1 MAQILTHITRGN
13 LIESTHKSKCVIKN
27 YNYKT
32 VFSTKN
38 NKDLVYP
45 RSAIKILQAIPFIQ
59 SQAKN
64 KYDLSQKQIAICCSS
79 HCGEEEHIN
88 VLKEWIKKRLKR
100 MPLQYITGN
109 TEFYGKKFFL
119 NKDVFIPRPETERLV
134 EISLECIKQTN
145 NPKVLEVG
153 TGSGCI
159 SISLALE
166 RKDAQILSIDI
177 SENALKKAKENA
189 EYHKTKNVSLSKVD
203 ILNNL
208 PEGKYDML
216 ISNPP
221 YISYD
226 EMQTIMVDVKDF
238 EPELALTDFKDGL
251 QFYARLSDIGPLLI
265 KKGGWMLLEVGLN
278 DHSKK
283 VVNLFKSKG
292 FKDID
297 LLTDYNN
304 NKRVLRVKI

>member
-1 MAQILTHITRGN
+1 LEAIGN
-13 LIESTHKSKCVIKN
+13 KRENWRIIDLINWGEEYFNKNEFESPKQEIEWLLCDLL
-27 YNYKT
+27 NYKR
-32 VFSTKN
+32 VDLYVNFEEIVSTTK
-38 NKDLVYP
+38 
-45 RSAIKILQAIPFIQ
+45 
-59 SQAKN
+59 
-64 KYDLSQKQIAICCSS
+64 
-79 HCGEEEHIN
+79 
-88 VLKEWIKKRLKR
+88 LKLLKKWIKKRLKR

-119 NKDVFIPRPETERLV
+119 NTDVLIPRADTERLV
-134 EISLECIKQTN
+134 DESLECIKQKN
-145 NPKVLEVG
+145 NPKILEVG

-177 SENALKKAKENA
+177 SENALNKAKENA
-189 EYHKTKNVSLSKVD
+189 EYHKTTNVSFSKVD
-203 ILNNL
+203 ILNDV

-226 EMQTIMVDVKDF
+226 EMKTIMVDVKDF
-238 EPELALTDFKDGL
+238 EPELALTDFNDGL
-251 QFYARLSDIGPLLI
+251 QFYTRLSDIGPLLI
-265 KKGGWMLLEVGLN
+265 KKEGWMLLEVGLN
-278 DHSKK
+278 DHPKK
-283 VVNLFKSKG
+283 VMRLFKSKG

-297 LLTDYNN
+297 LLTDHNN

>member
-1 MAQILTHITRGN
+1 M
-13 LIESTHKSKCVIKN
+13 
-27 YNYKT
+27 
-32 VFSTKN
+32 
-38 NKDLVYP
+38 
-45 RSAIKILQAIPFIQ
+45 
-59 SQAKN
+59 
-64 KYDLSQKQIAICCSS
+64 
-79 HCGEEEHIN
+79 
-88 VLKEWIKKRLKR
+88 
-100 MPLQYITGN
+100 
-109 TEFYGKKFFL
+109 
-119 NKDVFIPRPETERLV
+119 
-134 EISLECIKQTN
+134 
-145 NPKVLEVG
+145 
-153 TGSGCI
+153 
-159 SISLALE
+159 ALE

-189 EYHKTKNVSLSKVD
+189 EYHKTANVSLSKVD
-203 ILNNL
+203 ILNDL

>member
-1 MAQILTHITRGN
+1 MEAIGN
-13 LIESTHKSKCVIKN
+13 KRENWRIIDLINWGEGYFNKNEFESPKQEIEWLLCDLL
-27 YNYKT
+27 NYKR
-32 VFSTKN
+32 VDLYVNFEEIVSTTK
-38 NKDLVYP
+38 
-45 RSAIKILQAIPFIQ
+45 
-59 SQAKN
+59 
-64 KYDLSQKQIAICCSS
+64 
-79 HCGEEEHIN
+79 
-88 VLKEWIKKRLKR
+88 LKLLKKWIKKRLKR

-119 NKDVFIPRPETERLV
+119 NTDVLIPRADTERLV
-134 EISLECIKQTN
+134 DESLECIKQKN
-145 NPKVLEVG
+145 NPKILEVG

-177 SENALKKAKENA
+177 SENALNKAKENA
-189 EYHKTKNVSLSKVD
+189 EYHKTTNVSFSKVD
-203 ILNNL
+203 ILNDV

-226 EMQTIMVDVKDF
+226 EMKTIMVDVKDF
-238 EPELALTDFKDGL
+238 EPELALTDFNDGL
-251 QFYARLSDIGPLLI
+251 QFYTRLSDIGPLLI
-265 KKGGWMLLEVGLN
+265 KKEGWMLLEVGTN
-278 DHSKK
+278 DHPKK
-283 VVNLFKSKG
+283 VMRLFKSKG

-297 LLTDYNN
+297 LLKDYNN

>member
-1 MAQILTHITRGN
+1 MEAIANKRENWRIID
-13 LIESTHKSKCVIKN
+13 LINWGEGYFNKNEFESPKQEIEWLLCDLL
-27 YNYKT
+27 NYKR
-32 VFSTKN
+32 VDLYVNFEEIVSTTK
-38 NKDLVYP
+38 
-45 RSAIKILQAIPFIQ
+45 
-59 SQAKN
+59 
-64 KYDLSQKQIAICCSS
+64 
-79 HCGEEEHIN
+79 
-88 VLKEWIKKRLKR
+88 LKLLKKWIKKRLKR

-119 NKDVFIPRPETERLV
+119 NTDVLIPRADTERLV
-134 EISLECIKQTN
+134 DESLECIKQKN
-145 NPKVLEVG
+145 NPKILEVG

-177 SENALKKAKENA
+177 SENALNKAKENA
-189 EYHKTKNVSLSKVD
+189 EYHKTTNVSFSKVD
-203 ILNNL
+203 ILNDV

-226 EMQTIMVDVKDF
+226 EMKTIMVDVKDF
-238 EPELALTDFKDGL
+238 EPELALTDFNDGL
-251 QFYARLSDIGPLLI
+251 QFYTRLSDIGPLLI
-265 KKGGWMLLEVGLN
+265 KKEGWMLLEVGTN
-278 DHSKK
+278 DHPKK
-283 VVNLFKSKG
+283 VMRLFKSKG

-297 LLTDYNN
+297 LLKDYNN